1 VRQEPRSAL
10 PALRR
15 VAVIGAASA
24 VVAVAAFILIAPA
37 FLRPGANRLRI
48 VQTPRDY
55 GVTSETVE
63 FRPPDQPIT
72 LRAWWMPAAPAK
84 AAIILVHGG
93 GDDNRSLPYADGL
106 KLAHDLVGHGYA
118 VFSVDLRNYGE
129 SDATP
134 EGVTFGDA
142 EADDIIGAMN
152 YLGSHHPGLRYGGLG
167 FSMGGEV
174 LLYAAARDARLEAVV
189 TTDTF
194 TDVRS
199 VAANFVSAQTG
210 LPVFVVVP
218 LLWSAEHLHGVPLSR
233 GRAIDVV
240 GAIPPRPVLLIQNA
254 EDPIVPVEHC
264 RRLAAAIPGSEV
276 WITAAPSA
284 EHPLRVSQGRWG
296 MHTQSYKLYP
306 EEYVER
312 VTRFFDQRFTSTT
325 GR

>member
-1 VRQEPRSAL
+1 MRSRRRWGRLSLIAGGFAILAL
-10 PALRR
+10 IAFIVVAPAL
-15 VAVIGAASA
+15 
-24 VVAVAAFILIAPA
+24 
-37 FLRPGANRLRI
+37 LRPGANRLRI

-55 GVTSETVE
+55 GVTFETVE

-72 LRAWWMPAAPAK
+72 LRAWWMPAEPAK

-129 SDATP
+129 SAATP
-134 EGVTFGDA
+134 EGVTVGDA

-240 GAIPPRPVLLIQNA
+240 GAIPPRPGTPDSERGRPHRAGRALPAAGRRHSRFRGVDHGGSLSRPPYPRLTGTLGYA
-254 EDPIVPVEHC
+254 YAIVQAV
-264 RRLAAAIPGSEV
+264 
-276 WITAAPSA
+276 
-284 EHPLRVSQGRWG
+284 
-296 MHTQSYKLYP
+296 P
-306 EEYVER
+306 E
-312 VTRFFDQRFTSTT
+312 
-325 GR
+325 